1 MMNSELTIAPMTLL
15 QEQQAE
21 QLGNKSRVGSGQLSD
36 AKRKELKKI
45 SQDFESLFVGM
56 MLKSMRSTVPEDKLT
71 GGGRA
76 EETFRSML
84 DQEYATAAARRG
96 GIGIATMVEK
106 ELLRRYEGAQPA
118 VQPTAA
124 IGKADE

>member
-1 MMNSELTIAPMTLL
+1 MTNSELSIAPMVLV

-21 QLGNKSRVGSGQLSD
+21 QLGAKSRVGSGQLSD
-36 AKRKELKKI
+36 ARRNELKKI

-56 MLKSMRSTVPEDKLT
+56 MLKSMRATVPENKLT

-96 GIGIATMVEK
+96 GIGIASMVEK
-106 ELLRRYEGAQPA
+106 ELLRRYEGTPQAAQIRS
-118 VQPTAA
+118 V
-124 IGKADE
+124 GEDNE

>member
-1 MMNSELTIAPMTLL
+1 MMNSELTIAPMTLV
-15 QEQQAE
+15 QEQRADR
-21 QLGNKSRVGSGQLSD
+21 LGAKAQVAKEPLTD

-56 MLKSMRSTVPEDKLT
+56 MLKSMRATVPEDKLA

-106 ELLRRYEGAQPA
+106 ELLKRYQGVPQA
-118 VQPTAA
+118 VRSGST
-124 IGKADE
+124 GEDNE

>member
-1 MMNSELTIAPMTLL
+1 MMNSELTIAPTTLL
-15 QEQQAE
+15 QQQQVE
-21 QLGNKSRVGSGQLSD
+21 QLGTKSRGGSEQLTD
-36 AKRKELKKI
+36 AKRTELKKI

-56 MLKSMRSTVPEDKLT
+56 MLKSMRATVPEDKLT

-106 ELLRRYEGAQPA
+106 ELLRRYEGTPQAVRPTPA
-118 VQPTAA
+118 
-124 IGKADE
+124 GNDHE

>member
-1 MMNSELTIAPMTLL
+1 MTNSELSIVPMALV

-21 QLGNKSRVGSGQLSD
+21 QLGAKSRVGSGQLSD

-56 MLKSMRSTVPEDKLT
+56 MLKSMRATVPENKLT

-96 GIGIATMVEK
+96 GIGIASMVEK
-106 ELLRRYEGAQPA
+106 ELLRRYEGAPPA
-118 VQPTAA
+118 AQTRSA
-124 IGKADE
+124 GDDNE

>member
-21 QLGNKSRVGSGQLSD
+21 QLGNTSRLGTGQLSD

-56 MLKSMRSTVPEDKLT
+56 MLKSMRATVPEDKLV

-106 ELLRRYEGAQPA
+106 ELLRRYQGTSQALRPTPA
-118 VQPTAA
+118 GETN
-124 IGKADE
+124 E

>member
-1 MMNSELTIAPMTLL
+1 MNSDLTIAPMTLV

-21 QLGNKSRVGSGQLSD
+21 QLGAKSRVAKEPLSD

-56 MLKSMRSTVPEDKLT
+56 MLKSMRATVAEDKLV

-84 DQEYATAAARRG
+84 DQEYATAASRRG

-106 ELLRRYEGAQPA
+106 ELLRRYEGVQQPA
-118 VQPTAA
+118 VSKPSGDKQ
-124 IGKADE
+124 